1 MINKNKLSREDL
13 KSMNKIMEVDLVI
26 NQEFTGSLIAIQCY
40 NEREAY
46 KQELID
52 YLFSGYE
59 TPNQMIDR
67 LIDEYIKK
75 KPQ

>member
-1 MINKNKLSREDL
+1 MVRKNKLSREDL
-13 KSMNKIMEVDLVI
+13 KSINKIMETDIVI
-26 NQEFTGSLIAIQCY
+26 NWEFTGTLIAIQCY

-46 KQELID
+46 KQELVD
-52 YLFSGYE
+52 YLFGGYE
-59 TPNQMIDR
+59 SQNQMIDR